1 MSRSRLF
8 LELGAQDSS
17 PLITSFS
24 YSVSTAPKVS
34 SVNDRDDVDPM
45 VGAARCPMNSEGT
58 TYRNGQ
64 GLGSVKDGLLP
75 VGVLLISNLV
85 RSEQFY
91 WKGG

>member
-1 MSRSRLF
+1 M
-8 LELGAQDSS
+8 
-17 PLITSFS
+17 
-24 YSVSTAPKVS
+24 APKVS
-34 SVNDRDDVDPM
+34 SVNDRDDVDP
-45 VGAARCPMNSEGT
+45 VVEAARYPMNLEER

-64 GLGSVKDGLLP
+64 GLGGVKDGLLP